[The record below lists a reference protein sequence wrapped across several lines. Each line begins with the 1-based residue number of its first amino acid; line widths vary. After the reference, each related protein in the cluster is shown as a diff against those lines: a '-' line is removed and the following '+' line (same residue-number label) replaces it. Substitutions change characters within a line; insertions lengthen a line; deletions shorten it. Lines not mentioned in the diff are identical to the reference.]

1 MENDKPPKPG
11 SLLGN
16 PQILAAI
23 IGGAVTIVVAIIGIV
38 PALVNNKPTPTPTP
52 APTVIVVTATTLPPE
67 NTPIPPTLMPLPS
80 TAPTASVQP
89 AFPVSDTSTSPA
101 QPTPPQGNILLFYD
115 EVSFTLQN
123 ASTQKISLEGIV
135 FRSTAG
141 QWEART
147 WGPGVYNAVPAGE
160 CLRLRDATVGQR
172 QPPAPC
178 RNHIFGLQE
187 VGTSA
192 LFWIG
197 VDGFDVLLNE
207 TVIAT
212 CLIADAN
219 CMFNI

>member
-1 MENDKPPKPG
+1 MENDKPPK
-11 SLLGN
+11 SDSFLGN

-38 PALVNNKPTPTPTP
+38 PALVNNKPTPTP
-52 APTVIVVTATTLPPE
+52 APTIIVVTATTLPPE
-67 NTPIPPTLMPLPS
+67 NTQIPPTLTSIPILAPTDAVQTPLPI
-80 TAPTASVQP
+80 
-89 AFPVSDTSTSPA
+89 SDTVTNLP
-101 QPTPPQGNILLFYD
+101 QPTPAKGNILVFYD

-123 ASTQKISLEGIV
+123 QSVQKVSLDGIV

-147 WGPGVYNAVPAGE
+147 WGPGVYNALPAGE

-172 QPPAPC
+172 QPPSPC

-197 VDGFDVLLNE
+197 VDQFDVLHNE
-207 TVIAT
+207 TIIAT
-212 CLIADAN
+212 CLIADTT